1 MIHSSPVDSFVFGFQ
16 ILPKHE
22 SPADAYKPL
31 YTYKKSVGDIFF
43 YDAVCKSHEQAM
55 ARIPSYYL
63 EVRGYH
69 DHFHSYTHKCRK
81 YFNLERLQDRNVTS
95 YFQHRVRSIL
105 ILSSKALKLRLIIY
119 ILTILYLHYY
129 KHLHL

>member
-81 YFNLERLQDRNVTS
+81 YFNLERLQDRNVTFNTS
-95 YFQHRVRSIL
+95 GSEHINSQLKGIKVAAYNIHSDHFIF
-105 ILSSKALKLRLIIY
+105 ALL
-119 ILTILYLHYY
+119 
-129 KHLHL
+129 